1 MISRALVTPID
12 GLGDEAF
19 SSELS
24 AAPSA
29 KNTVAVR
36 KGLLLI
42 LVSSFATIDKEKA
55 YLATLLA

>member
-1 MISRALVTPID
+1 VGVPSPPSG

-19 SSELS
+19 SSVLS
-24 AAPSA
+24 AGPSP

-55 YLATLLA
+55 LLATPLG